1 MSCKHCG
8 QDSQGAEFCCRGC
21 QAAYSLVHSLGLD
34 IYYQY
39 RDASAPV
46 EEAASLALYR
56 DPEVAQG
63 LLFEGEY
70 HCLLDGLHCAA
81 CAWLVERAL
90 GQMPGLQSVQVNY
103 STQRLRFQPES
114 YEQLL
119 PALERVQQLGY
130 RAIPYDPNKNERPRA
145 RADRM
150 LLMRF
155 GVAASAA
162 GNVMLAALALYSGAD
177 LDQAYRPLFQKLSFV
192 LCLPVVFF
200 SAVPFWT
207 GARNALRQRRLTTD
221 VSISLGLGV
230 TFLYSLVATW
240 LGRQH
245 VYFDTVAM
253 FVFVLLLGRL
263 LEGAARSKAGL
274 AVERLLS
281 LQDHSAWCWNGD
293 TYEEIPADRL
303 KLGDRVQVRAGA
315 RVPADGRVLS
325 GRCSADESHLT
336 GESQPRWLQ
345 PGDSVYGG
353 SLCLDGV
360 LEVELTQLGGTS
372 LLAQVARMV
381 ESAQCTPAP
390 IQRAADRLAG
400 VLLPLILLLSALTLV
415 LTHDLDRSLAVLIIT
430 CPCALGIATPLV
442 VSLAAGVAAR
452 HGVLFRDGLTIET
465 ARQVTHVV
473 LDKTG
478 TLTEGRLQLVDGPQD
493 QRLLWAASLEAPCQH
508 PLAAAL
514 RRACPEPLLQVEDWQ
529 LTAGQGVQGRI
540 GDRFMRLGRAEF
552 LGRPELAGDTTS
564 VWLEVDGQIS
574 AQFGFQD
581 QLRPEAADFVG
592 YLQSQGL
599 QVWLASGDR
608 AAVAESVARELG
620 IRHVRSQC
628 LPLDKVELLEQL
640 QSTGGVVAFLGDG
653 INDAPA
659 LRKANLGICVAN
671 GSELSWEVADI
682 VLLRPGLAPAVL
694 ALQLARRAWTHLTVN
709 LGLALVYNAVAIPS
723 AALGLITPLVAAVA
737 MPLSSLVV
745 VANSL
750 LILNYKEKHGRAL
763 FSHPGRPGAVGVRAQ
778 SLHLGSAPRP
788 V

>member
-1 MSCKHCG
+1 MSCRHCG
-8 QDSQGAEFCCRGC
+8 QDSQGEEFCCRGC
-21 QAAYSLVHSLGLD
+21 GLAYQLVHSLGLD
-34 IYYQY
+34 VYYQY
-39 RDASAPV
+39 RDSAGPV
-46 EEAASLALYR
+46 EEGGSLALYR
-56 DPEVAQG
+56 DEEVARG

-81 CAWLVERAL
+81 CAWLVERAV
-90 GQMPGLQSVQVNY
+90 GQLEGVSGVQVNY
-103 STQRLRFQPES
+103 STQRLRFRGP
-114 YEQLL
+114 LV

-130 RAIPYDPNKNERPRA
+130 RAIPYDPNRNERPRA

-150 LLMRF
+150 LLLRF
-155 GVAASAA
+155 GVAAAAA

-177 LDQAYRPLFQKLSFV
+177 LDLAYRPLFQRLSFM

-200 SAVPFWT
+200 SAIPFWS
-207 GARNALRQRRLTTD
+207 GALNALRQRHLTTD

-230 TFLYSLVATW
+230 TFFYSLVATL

-281 LQDHSAWCWNGD
+281 LQDHSAWRWNG
-293 TYEEIPADRL
+293 EEFEEVPADRL

-315 RVPADGRVLS
+315 RVPADGRVARGL
-325 GRCSADESHLT
+325 CSLDESHLT
-336 GESQPRWLQ
+336 GESQPRRLQ
-345 PGDSVYGG
+345 PGDAVYGG

-372 LLAQVARMV
+372 LLAQVARLV

-390 IQRAADRLAG
+390 IQKAADRLAG
-400 VLLPLILLLSALTLV
+400 VLLPLILVLALGTYLW
-415 LTHDLDRSLAVLIIT
+415 THDLDRALSVLIIT

-452 HGVLFRDGLTIET
+452 HGLLFRDGLTVET
-465 ARQVTHVV
+465 ARQVTHMV

-478 TLTEGRLQLVDGPQD
+478 TLTLGQLQLEDGPRD
-493 QRLLWAASLEAPCQH
+493 ERLIWAASLEAPCQH

-514 RRACPEPLLQVEDWQ
+514 KRACPSALIAVEDWQ
-529 LTAGQGVQGRI
+529 LVVGQGVQGRV

-552 LGRPELAGDTTS
+552 LGRPELTCDLTS
-564 VWLEVDGQIS
+564 VWLEVEGELCGRFS
-574 AQFGFQD
+574 FRD
-581 QLRPEAADFVG
+581 QLRPEAADFIA
-592 YLQSQGL
+592 YLRGQGL
-599 QVWLASGDR
+599 QLWLASGDR
-608 AAVAESVARELG
+608 RAVVAGLAGQLGLENFRAE
-620 IRHVRSQC
+620 C
-628 LPLDKVELLEQL
+628 LPLDKVALVEELQR
-640 QSTGGVVAFLGDG
+640 QGAVVAFVGDG

-671 GSELSWEVADI
+671 GSELSWEVADM

-694 ALQLARRAWTHLTVN
+694 ALQLARRAWCHLSVN
-709 LGLALVYNAVAIPS
+709 LGLALLYNAVAIPA
-723 AALGLITPLVAAVA
+723 AALGYITPLAAAVA
-737 MPLSSLVV
+737 MPLSSLAVV
-745 VANSL
+745 TQSL
-750 LILNYKEKHGRAL
+750 LMLNFKENNGRAL
-763 FSHPGRPGAVGVRAQ
+763 LSDPGGAGAVGLRAGT
-778 SLHLGSAPRP
+778 LLLGGASRP

>member
-1 MSCKHCG
+1 VSCRHCAQESEG
-8 QDSQGAEFCCRGC
+8 EFCCRGC
-21 QAAYSLVHSLGLD
+21 QAAYHLVHSLGLD

-39 RDASAPV
+39 RDHSAPV
-46 EEAASLALYR
+46 EEAGSLALYR

-90 GQMPGLQSVQVNY
+90 GQLPSVESVSVNY
-103 STQRLRFQPES
+103 STQRLRFRPQS
-114 YEQLL
+114 YEDLL
-119 PALERVQQLGY
+119 PVLERVQALGY

-150 LLMRF
+150 LLLRF
-155 GVAASAA
+155 GVAAAAA

-177 LDQAYRPLFQKLSFV
+177 LDLAYRPLFQKLSFV

-200 SAVPFWT
+200 SAVPFWS
-207 GARNALRQRRLTTD
+207 GARNALKQGRLTTD

-230 TFLYSLVATW
+230 TFIYSLVATW

-253 FVFVLLLGRL
+253 FVFVLLCGRL
-263 LEGAARSKAGL
+263 LEGAARSQAGL

-281 LQDHSAWCWNGD
+281 LQERSGWRWNGSE
-293 TYEEIPADRL
+293 YEEVPADRL
-303 KLGDRVQVRAGA
+303 KVGDQVQVRAGG
-315 RVPADGRVLS
+315 RVPADGRVLN
-325 GRCSADESHLT
+325 GRCLTDESHLT
-336 GESQPRWLQ
+336 GESQPRALQ

-372 LLAQVARMV
+372 LLAQVARLV
-381 ESAQCTPAP
+381 ESAQCNSAP

-400 VLLPLILLLSALTLV
+400 VLLPLILTLSALTLL
-415 LTHDLDRSLAVLIIT
+415 LTHNLDRALAVLIIT

-452 HGVLFRDGLTIET
+452 HGVLFRDGVAIET
-465 ARQVTHVV
+465 ARQVSHVV

-478 TLTEGRLQLVDGPQD
+478 TLTEGQLQLVEGPRD

-514 RRACPEPLLQVEDWQ
+514 RRACGQTLLEVEEWQ
-529 LTAGQGVQGRI
+529 LVAGQGVQGRI
-540 GDRFMRLGRAEF
+540 GGSFMRLGRAEF
-552 LGRPELAGDTTS
+552 LGRPQLDSRQTS
-564 VWLEVDGQIS
+564 VWLEVEGELV

-581 QLRPEAADFVG
+581 RLRAEATAFVD
-592 YLQSQGL
+592 YLKSHGL

-608 AAVAESVARELG
+608 TAVVESVAEELG
-620 IRHVRSQC
+620 IRRYRSQC
-628 LPLDKVELLEQL
+628 LPLDKVELIGEL
-640 QSTGGVVAFLGDG
+640 QQEGGVVAFLGDG

-671 GSELSWEVADI
+671 GSELSWEVADM

-694 ALQLARRAWTHLTVN
+694 ALQLARRAWRHLSAN
-709 LGLALVYNAVAIPS
+709 LGLALLYNAVAIPS
-723 AALGLITPLVAAVA
+723 AALGYITPLAAAVA

-745 VANSL
+745 VGQSL
-750 LILNYKEKHGRAL
+750 LILNFKEQHGRAV
-763 FSHPGRPGAVGVRAQ
+763 FSDSSRAGAVVLRTGPV
-778 SLHLGSAPRP
+778 HLGRAPRP